1 MPVKAGIQ
9 QSLMP
14 KFTSQCPCIWG
25 HQAMSDFFLSLIPED
40 PTYVPPAQAQAQA
53 VAALR
58 ARLPRPSQVEAKV
71 FDEVTFIDTGSNF
84 EKVLC
89 PTCDEDI
96 TEPWTG
102 WMHAAWEAESPDL
115 SVSMPCC
122 GRLTNLNALRY
133 IPLAG
138 FARFSLCAMN
148 PNIGGVLAAKDVRVL
163 EDVLG
168 CKLRQVYT
176 HY

>member
-1 MPVKAGIQ
+1 MSAKAGIRW
-9 QSLMP
+9 SSTFYFATPVYL
-14 KFTSQCPCIWG
+14 G
-25 HQAMSDFFLSLIPED
+25 YHAMSDFFLSLIPED
-40 PTYVPPAQAQAQA
+40 PAYVPPAEAQAQA

-58 ARLPRPSQVEAKV
+58 VRLPRPSQVEAEV
-71 FDEVTFIDTGSNF
+71 FNEVTFIDTGSNF

-89 PTCDEDI
+89 PACDEDI
-96 TEPWTG
+96 TEPWAG
-102 WMHAAWEAESPDL
+102 WMHAVFEAESPDL
-115 SVSMPCC
+115 SITMPCC
-122 GRLTNLNALRY
+122 GRLTNLNTLHY
-133 IPLAG
+133 IPPAG
-138 FARFSLCAMN
+138 FARFSLRAMN